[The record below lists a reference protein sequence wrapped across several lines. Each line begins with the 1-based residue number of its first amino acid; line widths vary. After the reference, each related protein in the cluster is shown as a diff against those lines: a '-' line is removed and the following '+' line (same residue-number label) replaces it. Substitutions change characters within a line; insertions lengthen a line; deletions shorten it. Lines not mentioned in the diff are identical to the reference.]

1 MSASISHPDDDAI
14 TLSAVRDASRSSGA
28 IVSEGVLAGMI
39 AAAAVAA
46 VFLVFDLASGQAFQ
60 TPRQLGAM
68 LLSAIG
74 SSAPASESA
83 TPIAMYTLFHFVAF
97 IGAGILAA
105 SIAHLAMKQ
114 PVALLLFVILF
125 FAFEVAFT
133 GFVAFLDATSTGGI
147 TPMQVA
153 IGNIVASITMA
164 IFFSVRHPSLRTIG
178 RRLAAEE

>member
-1 MSASISHPDDDAI
+1 MPATITQSDDDAI
-14 TLSAVRDASRSSGA
+14 TLSALNDSARSSGA
-28 IVSEGVLAGMI
+28 IVSEGVLAGML

-68 LLSAIG
+68 LLSLFGA
-74 SSAPASESA
+74 SVAPGELA

-153 IGNIVASITMA
+153 IGNIVASVTMA
-164 IFFSVRHPSLRTIG
+164 LFFSARHPSLRAIG
-178 RRLAAEE
+178 RRLQAEE